1 MRGRATRNDRLLAE
15 RCGGRTGTVELFMS
29 SSIFSLSLLAVSAD
43 GAAIRAIWVVALA
56 LVALA
61 AIDRMKPATPRRP
74 VVVRVDNKPTPLYRE
89 PENEQKWRSLAKL
102 SGGALVLGA
111 LIACI
116 IGFMLAIALDVV
128 GGLLQA

>member
-1 MRGRATRNDRLLAE
+1 MSGKAICRGRLVAE
-15 RCGGRTGTVELFMS
+15 RCGGGRGTIGLFMN
-29 SSIFSLSLLAVSAD
+29 SSIFSLSQLAVSAD
-43 GAAIRAIWVVALA
+43 GVAIRAIWVVALA
-56 LVALA
+56 LIALA

-116 IGFMLAIALDVV
+116 VGFMLAIILDVV

>member
-1 MRGRATRNDRLLAE
+1 MRRDGFLEE
-15 RCGGRTGTVELFMS
+15 RCGGGRGTIGVFMS
-29 SSIFSLSLLAVSAD
+29 ASIFSLSQIAVSAD
-43 GAAIRAIWVVALA
+43 GAAVRAIWVVALA

-74 VVVRVDNKPTPLYRE
+74 AVVRVDNKPTPLYRE

-102 SGGALVLGA
+102 SGGAVVLGA

>member
-1 MRGRATRNDRLLAE
+1 MRNERLLAE
-15 RCGGRTGTVELFMS
+15 RCGGGTGTVGLFMS
-29 SSIFSLSLLAVSAD
+29 SSIFSLSLLGVSAD
-43 GAAIRAIWVVALA
+43 GAGIRAIWVVALA

-61 AIDRMKPATPRRP
+61 AVDRMKPATPRRP

-116 IGFMLAIALDVV
+116 VGFMLAIALDVV